1 MKKILILFLIM
12 IILSNIVFATGSVS
26 ITSVTIPSSVTTG
39 DSFTITM
46 SVSGTEVT
54 SMQCSLTLPSG
65 LSCTGGTQSCDSG
78 SASWSCTANVAG
90 DYSNQITA
98 SISASYSGQPLSDTR
113 QTGLQ
118 VRTPASLTASSTISG
133 TSLTAGGSG
142 VTFTVG
148 VNNAGDTS
156 TTYTISLTCP
166 IGLSCS
172 PTSVS
177 TTSIDGST
185 LKNHAFT
192 ISGSTAGSYTIT
204 ATITGNGQTLTTSQS
219 VTVSAAS
226 SGQQTGSP
234 GGGSPGGT
242 TTNVTKVLLAKGN
255 ANITIPSVAA
265 GKMTNVSIT
274 KTENVAFRQINISV
288 VNSVNNIKIVIT
300 KLAGSPASVTHIIE
314 GKVYH
319 YIQID
324 KTNFT
329 DTDLSKVYIK
339 FAVNKTWLTDSE
351 VDKTNISL
359 YRWTNNKWNELTTTF
374 LSNDSSEA
382 FYQAESPGFS
392 YFLIGTKGGEVT
404 PATPTGAAIT
414 CIENWSCADWSIC
427 VNSVQTRTCT
437 DANNCGTT
445 VNKPVESQS
454 CTEEQKIGAA
464 DNTWMY
470 YTGAAI
476 ILVIIAVA
484 LFIFRKKITLKSF
497 KSVA

>member
-1 MKKILILFLIM
+1 MKIILITFLIA
-12 IILSNIVFATGSVS
+12 IILSNIAFATGSVS

-54 SMQCSLTLPSG
+54 SMQCSLTLPTSG

-339 FAVNKTWLTDSE
+339 FAVNKTWLTDSG

-359 YRWTNNKWNELTTTF
+359 YRWLNDKWNELTTSY
-374 LSNDSSEA
+374 LSEDTSEVL
-382 FYQAESPGFS
+382 YQAESPGFS
-392 YFLIGTKGGEVT
+392 YFLIGTKLGEVT
-404 PATPTGAAIT
+404 QAPTAPTGAAIT
-414 CIENWSCADWSIC
+414 CTENWSCTNWSIC
-427 VNSVQTRTCT
+427 TNSVQTRTCT
-437 DANNCGTT
+437 DSNACGTT
-445 VNKPVESQS
+445 VNKPVESQD
-454 CTEEQKIGAA
+454 CIEAQFQA

-470 YTGAAI
+470 YSIAA
-476 ILVIIAVA
+476 VIIIAIVA
-484 LFIFRKKITLKSF
+484 ILFIFRKKVITKPS
-497 KSVA
+497 KKK